1 MYAFFFFFFSSRRRH
16 TRSDRDWSSDV
27 CSSDL
32 DAQPARPEPRDPHRL
47 RPVPRRGGLADAD
60 VRSAAGRALPRP
72 VRATPVSARVY
83 RVGLTGG
90 IASGKST
97 AAEFFGAL
105 GVPILDSD
113 QVAREVV
120 EPGQPPLERLVERF
134 GPSIL
139 TPDGH
144 LDRPALREIVF
155 SDPKARADLEA
166 LTHPAIGAAMEA
178 RSAAAGG
185 PYQILVIPLLVEKN
199 LGSHVNRVLV
209 VDCEEQLQIRR
220 LRARDGA
227 TIAQAQAILDAQAPR
242 STRLKAADDVIRNDA
257 DLSAIRDQVAT
268 LHTRYL
274 ELAQP
279 PRA

>member
-1 MYAFFFFFFSSRRRH
+1 VS
-16 TRSDRDWSSDV
+16 TR
-27 CSSDL
+27 
-32 DAQPARPEPRDPHRL
+32 A
-47 RPVPRRGGLADAD
+47 
-60 VRSAAGRALPRP
+60 
-72 VRATPVSARVY
+72 Y

-97 AAEFFGAL
+97 AAKFFGAL

-113 QVAREVV
+113 QIARDVV
-120 EPGQPPLERLVERF
+120 EPGQPPLGRLVERF

-155 SDPKARADLEA
+155 SDPRARADLEA

-199 LGSHVNRVLV
+199 LSAHVDRVLV
-209 VDCEEQLQIRR
+209 VDCEEQLQLKR
-220 LRARDGA
+220 LRAREGSTLEQA
-227 TIAQAQAILDAQAPR
+227 RSILNAQVPR
-242 STRLKAADDVIRNDA
+242 AARLKAADDVIHNDTDMNA
-257 DLSAIRDQVAT
+257 VREQVAA
-268 LHTRYL
+268 LHARYL
-274 ELAQP
+274 DLAQQARP
-279 PRA
+279 

>member
-1 MYAFFFFFFSSRRRH
+1 M
-16 TRSDRDWSSDV
+16 
-27 CSSDL
+27 
-32 DAQPARPEPRDPHRL
+32 
-47 RPVPRRGGLADAD
+47 
-60 VRSAAGRALPRP
+60 
-72 VRATPVSARVY
+72 SARSF

-97 AAEFFGAL
+97 AAGFFGAL

-134 GPSIL
+134 GRSIL

-144 LDRPALREIVF
+144 LDRPALRNIVF

-178 RSAAAGG
+178 RSAQAGG

-199 LGSHVNRVLV
+199 LRSHVDRVLV
-209 VDCEEQLQIRR
+209 IDCDEQLQLRR
-220 LRARDGA
+220 LRARDGSTA
-227 TIAQAQAILDAQAPR
+227 AQARAILDAQAPR
-242 STRLKAADDVIRNDA
+242 AARLKAADDVITNDL
-257 DLSAIRDQVAT
+257 DVGFVQRQVAT
-268 LHTRYL
+268 LHSRYL
-274 ELAQP
+274 ELAAQA
-279 PRA
+279 RG

>member
-1 MYAFFFFFFSSRRRH
+1 MS
-16 TRSDRDWSSDV
+16 TR
-27 CSSDL
+27 
-32 DAQPARPEPRDPHRL
+32 PF
-47 RPVPRRGGLADAD
+47 
-60 VRSAAGRALPRP
+60 
-72 VRATPVSARVY
+72 

-97 AAEFFGAL
+97 AAKFFGAL

-113 QVAREVV
+113 QIARDVV

-144 LDRPALREIVF
+144 LDRPALRNIVF

-178 RSAAAGG
+178 RSAQAGG
-185 PYQILVIPLLVEKN
+185 PYQVLVIPLLVEKN
-199 LGSHVNRVLV
+199 LGAHVDRVLV
-209 VDCEEQLQIRR
+209 VDCDEELQVRR
-220 LRARDGA
+220 LRTRDGSTA
-227 TIAQAQAILDAQAPR
+227 EQAQAILAAQAPR
-242 STRLKAADDVIRNDA
+242 AARLKAADDVITNDA
-257 DLSAIRDQVAT
+257 DMSAVRSQVSE
-268 LHTRYL
+268 LHARYL
-274 ELAQP
+274 ELAAQ

>member
-1 MYAFFFFFFSSRRRH
+1 MSALS
-16 TRSDRDWSSDV
+16 
-27 CSSDL
+27 
-32 DAQPARPEPRDPHRL
+32 PR
-47 RPVPRRGGLADAD
+47 A
-60 VRSAAGRALPRP
+60 
-72 VRATPVSARVY
+72 Y

-97 AAEFFGAL
+97 AAKFFGAL

-113 QVAREVV
+113 QIARDVV

-134 GPSIL
+134 GPKIL

-144 LDRPALREIVF
+144 LDRPALRDIVF

-199 LGSHVNRVLV
+199 LAAHVDRVLV
-209 VDCEEQLQIRR
+209 VDCDEALQIRR
-220 LRARDGA
+220 LRDRDGS
-227 TIAQAQAILDAQAPR
+227 TPGQVQAILKAQAPR
-242 STRLKAADDVIRNDA
+242 AARLKAANDVIHNDS
-257 DLSAIRDQVAT
+257 DMSAVRDQVAA
-268 LHTRYL
+268 LHARYL
-274 ELAQP
+274 ELAAAQ
-279 PRA
+279 RA

>member
-1 MYAFFFFFFSSRRRH
+1 MSTVGPRAF
-16 TRSDRDWSSDV
+16 
-27 CSSDL
+27 
-32 DAQPARPEPRDPHRL
+32 
-47 RPVPRRGGLADAD
+47 
-60 VRSAAGRALPRP
+60 
-72 VRATPVSARVY
+72 

-97 AAEFFGAL
+97 AAKFFGAL

-113 QVAREVV
+113 QVARDVV

-134 GPSIL
+134 GRKIL

-144 LDRPALREIVF
+144 LDRPALRDIVF

-199 LGSHVNRVLV
+199 LASHVDRVLV
-209 VDCEEQLQIRR
+209 VDCDEDLQIRR
-220 LRARDGA
+220 LRDRDGS
-227 TIAQAQAILDAQAPR
+227 TPEQVQAILKAQAPR
-242 STRLKAADDVIRNDA
+242 AARLKAADDVIRNDT
-257 DLSAIRDQVAT
+257 DMSAVRDQVAA
-268 LHTRYL
+268 LHGRYL
-274 ELAQP
+274 ELAGR
-279 PRA
+279 RA